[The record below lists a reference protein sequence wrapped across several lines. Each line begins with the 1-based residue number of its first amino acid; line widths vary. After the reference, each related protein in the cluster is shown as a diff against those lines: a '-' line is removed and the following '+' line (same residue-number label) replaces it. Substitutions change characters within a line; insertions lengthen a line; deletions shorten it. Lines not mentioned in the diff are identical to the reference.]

1 MANAKAKKPPVEAD
15 EPKYAHLLDKDPTD
29 LHVRFAAWLVEN
41 TGLEEDEVDVR
52 TVQLACSLRIP
63 FQQSDENQAVLAAKR
78 EAAEKRDEEKLNRA
92 EERKKAR
99 EAAEVAKAA
108 KAAAKAAKAE
118 ESDEDEDDE
127 EEAPKPVTRRRRGAP
142 TPKAAPPAE
151 EKPAPR
157 AVTRRR
163 RGAKAAPV
171 AAFDEDDEL

>member
-1 MANAKAKKPPVEAD
+1 MANAKAKKPVETD

-78 EAAEKRDEEKLNRA
+78 EAAEKRDEDRLAKA
-92 EERKKAR
+92 EARKKAR
-99 EAAEVAKAA
+99 EEAEVAKAA
-108 KAAAKAAKAE
+108 KAAAKAKKAE
-118 ESDEDEDDE
+118 ESDEDEDD

-142 TPKAAPPAE
+142 APKAAPPAE